1 MKVLA
6 LESSAGIAG
15 VALLEDEK
23 ILYLSED
30 VLGYTHS
37 ETLLPM
43 IAECLERHGLE
54 PKDVDLFACA
64 AGPGSYTGIR
74 IGVATVKGLASGSGK
89 PCVGVSSLEALAYNC
104 ADLEGVL
111 CPVMDARRDQMY
123 TALFECRRGEVKRLS
138 EDALLPLEQLDRVL
152 KALGRQVYLIGDG
165 AQKAEEKL
173 TFPKKRR
180 VSSLLQNQ
188 NAYGVAR
195 AGLLQY
201 QREPQKD
208 YDEGNLFPIYLRA
221 TQAERERI
229 SREHKD

>member
-30 VLGYTHS
+30 VLGHTHS

-64 AGPGSYTGIR
+64 AGPGSYTGVR

-89 PCVGVSSLEALAYNC
+89 PCIGVSSLEALAHNC
-104 ADLEGVL
+104 TDLEGVL

-123 TALFECRRGEVKRLS
+123 TALFECRRGEVKRRS

-173 TFPKKRR
+173 TFPKKAPGIVLVAESECLRCGQGWIVA
-180 VSSLLQNQ
+180 VSKG
-188 NAYGVAR
+188 AAE
-195 AGLLQY
+195 GL
-201 QREPQKD
+201 
-208 YDEGNLFPIYLRA
+208 
-221 TQAERERI
+221 
-229 SREHKD
+229 

>member
-30 VLGYTHS
+30 VLGHTHS

-64 AGPGSYTGIR
+64 AGPGSYTGVR

-89 PCVGVSSLEALAYNC
+89 PCIGVSSLEALAHNC
-104 ADLEGVL
+104 TDLEGVL

-123 TALFECRRGEVKRLS
+123 TALFECRRGEVKRRS

-152 KALGRQVYLIGDG
+152 KALGRQV
-165 AQKAEEKL
+165 
-173 TFPKKRR
+173 
-180 VSSLLQNQ
+180 
-188 NAYGVAR
+188 
-195 AGLLQY
+195 
-201 QREPQKD
+201 
-208 YDEGNLFPIYLRA
+208 
-221 TQAERERI
+221 
-229 SREHKD
+229 

>member
-1 MKVLA
+1 M
-6 LESSAGIAG
+6 
-15 VALLEDEK
+15 
-23 ILYLSED
+23 
-30 VLGYTHS
+30 
-37 ETLLPM
+37 
-43 IAECLERHGLE
+43 
-54 PKDVDLFACA
+54 A
-64 AGPGSYTGIR
+64 AAP
-74 IGVATVKGLASGSGK
+74 
-89 PCVGVSSLEALAYNC
+89 SLIPEALAHNC

-208 YDEGNLFPIYLRA
+208 YDEGNLCPIYLRA